1 MRALKT
7 KQCLPLWVNGSFK
20 RFNEEKLPDKEYFC
34 RSVKDEK
41 TSENGKKIRGPHN
54 WWRIFDVQKNLE
66 RL

>member
-1 MRALKT
+1 M
-7 KQCLPLWVNGSFK
+7 
-20 RFNEEKLPDKEYFC
+20 PDKEYFC